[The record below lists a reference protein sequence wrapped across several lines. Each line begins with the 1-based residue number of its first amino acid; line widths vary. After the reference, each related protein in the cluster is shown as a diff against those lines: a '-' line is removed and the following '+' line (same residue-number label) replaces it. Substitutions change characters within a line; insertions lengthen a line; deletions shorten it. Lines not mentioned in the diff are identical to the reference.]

1 MVEVELK
8 DGSMADMSAK
18 EEEEEDGKQ
27 DASLIAREGGNEG
40 ILSRNC
46 RSPR

>member
-1 MVEVELK
+1 MGEVEVK
-8 DGSMADMSAK
+8 DGSMADMSA